1 MTLIKTE
8 QKWVTLIAKP
18 KNCGKNDTMQG
29 DCVENKVN
37 VTVTW
42 VEK

>member
-1 MTLIKTE
+1 MSYLNREAI
-8 QKWVTLIAKP
+8 
-18 KNCGKNDTMQG
+18 NCGKNDTMQG